1 MNRVGHT
8 IEHMSED
15 LQSRLRRLGVVRGT
29 RNLKPAVG
37 RPSDTGRDRLSVAE
51 FELDPDKSHEES
63 QPLEILLPGG
73 RLVETDYGS
82 CFVLDTIYPL
92 SHRHGADRLLDLTT
106 RSLTVAATIA
116 GDERMAA
123 MDYGDLLFLDTET
136 TGLAGAGTLAFMVG
150 VGFFDR
156 GDTPDGDGRGQADPS
171 RQAFVV
177 RQYFLRDHADEP
189 AMLQLLAELIA
200 ERPGLVTFNGRTFDL
215 PLLDGRY
222 LINRLDALV
231 GDLRHRPHLDLLPP
245 SRRLWRRRL
254 GSCALG
260 SLEQNLL
267 GLTRTHEDVPGWAI
281 PGLYLDYLRSGDARP
296 LLRVFYHNG
305 VDMLSMVTLMDRIL
319 RQFELPDG
327 NDHPEDVLSLARWQV
342 VLGRTTEAEENL
354 RAVVAQDAPLNVY
367 HRSLYQ
373 LGALLKRDGRR
384 EEAARYWQ
392 QIIFTYVLE
401 EQTSSLALD
410 AHVELAKY
418 YEWRQVELQT
428 ALDWT
433 QRALDLLDTLALGGL
448 DPIRG
453 ELDHRK
459 SRLKRKLD

>member
-1 MNRVGHT
+1 MG
-8 IEHMSED
+8 ED

-29 RNLKPAVG
+29 RNLKTASV

-51 FELDPDKSHEES
+51 FELDPDTSHEEG

-73 RLVETDYGS
+73 HLVETDSGS
-82 CFVLDTIYPL
+82 CFVLDTVYPL
-92 SHRHGADRLLDLTT
+92 SHRHGGDRLVDLTT
-106 RSLTVAATIA
+106 RPLTVAATIA
-116 GDERMAA
+116 GDERLAA

-156 GDTPDGDGRGQADPS
+156 GNTIGGDPS

-189 AMLQLLAELIA
+189 AMLQLLAELIT

-231 GDLRHRPHLDLLPP
+231 GDLRFRPHLDLLPP
-245 SRRLWRRRL
+245 SRRLWRSRL

-267 GLTRTHEDVPGWAI
+267 GLTRNHEDVPGWAI

-319 RQFELPDG
+319 RQFELPDSG
-327 NDHPEDVLSLARWQV
+327 DHPEDVLSLARWQV
-342 VLGRTTEAEENL
+342 VLGRTSEAEVNL
-354 RAVVAQDAPLNVY
+354 RAVVAQDPPLNLY
-367 HRSLYQ
+367 HRSLHH
-373 LGALLKRDGRR
+373 LGALLKRYGRR
-384 EEAARYWQ
+384 EEAVNYWQ

-401 EQTSSLALD
+401 EQTSSVALD

-418 YEWRQVELQT
+418 YEWHQVELQT

-433 QRALDLLDTLALGGL
+433 QRALDLLHSLGYGSVE
-448 DPIRG
+448 PIHG
-453 ELDHRK
+453 ELEHRK